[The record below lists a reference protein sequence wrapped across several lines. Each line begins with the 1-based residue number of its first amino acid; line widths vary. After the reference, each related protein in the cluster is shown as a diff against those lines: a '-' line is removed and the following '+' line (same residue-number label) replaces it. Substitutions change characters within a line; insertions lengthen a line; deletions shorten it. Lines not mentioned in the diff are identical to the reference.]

1 MERGIS
7 RLMFAAPRSGSGKT
21 LITCGFLEA
30 VKKRGISPV
39 SFKCGPDYID
49 PMFHKYV
56 LGIAGGNLDSFFLE
70 AGQVREILLGVTEA
84 EGGELAVIEGVMG
97 YYDGLA
103 GVSTDASSYDI
114 ARICDTPVV
123 LILDCK
129 GASVSLGAVVKGFL
143 EYRSDSHIKGV
154 ILNRLPGMLYERLA
168 PVIEETGVKVYGY
181 LPENPAY
188 HLNSRHLGLFMPEE
202 VDKLRDLIAA
212 LAEGMEETVDLD
224 GLLRLAVG
232 AGPLKLDKT
241 PEFGKTPET
250 DRTPEAAMAKKEVFP
265 PVRIGIARD
274 EAFCF
279 YYQENL
285 KLLEQVG
292 AEIIYFSPVHDKK
305 LPDSLD
311 GLLLGGGYP
320 ENYGKALSENDSML
334 RSVRAASDRGMPI
347 LAECGGFMYLHRSM
361 EGSDGNVYEMA
372 GVLDGRAF
380 KTEKLQRF
388 GYITLTMPS
397 GKRVKGH
404 EFHYWE
410 SSSPGSSFRAIKP
423 LSGREWSCIHARDGL
438 TAGFP
443 HLYYPSNPEFIKE
456 WVESCRKIRRE
467 NERHIND
474 GEV

>member
-188 HLNSRHLGLFMPEE
+188 HLDSRHLGLFMPEE
-202 VDKLRDLIAA
+202 VEKLRDIIAA
-212 LAEGMEETVDLD
+212 LSEGIEQTVDID
-224 GLLRLAVG
+224 GLLSLA
-232 AGPLKLDKT
+232 AEAEALAFDKM
-241 PEFGKTPET
+241 PET
-250 DRTPEAAMAKKEVFP
+250 DGTPESAMAEKEVFP
-265 PVRIGIARD
+265 PVRIGVARD

-292 AEIIYFSPVHDKK
+292 AELIYFSPVHDKK

-334 RSVRAASDRGMPI
+334 RSVRAASGRGMPI

-361 EGSDGNVYEMA
+361 EGSDGKVYEMA
-372 GVLDGRAF
+372 GLLHGRAF

-388 GYITLTMPS
+388 GYITLTLPN
-397 GKRVKGH
+397 GRRVKGH

-410 SSSPGSSFRAIKP
+410 SSSPGSCWKALKP
-423 LSGREWSCIHARDGL
+423 LSCRGYSCVHEKDGL

-456 WVESCRKIRRE
+456 WVESCRKI
-467 NERHIND
+467 
-474 GEV
+474 